1 MDNFDLWLKECKVN
15 NTKIFP
21 LEGEGKTAF
30 YKCWSEH
37 LVKHN
42 YIRDTPVYIGWVD
55 GKQVCAFTNYKV
67 LCLVGKTKKKGGG
80 QMADE
85 KLFENRI
92 KKYFH
97 SVGIYPAGYPSD
109 RMDAPMVGW
118 YTKIWGG
125 GFQKSGIPDLI
136 CCVNGIMLAVEVKA
150 SNGRPS
156 ELQKLNI
163 SRINKSGGIGVF
175 LYPEGFEQFKKFLE
189 EVIDCNIHIQ
199 ELIVL
204 KNANLSTKCDIWKG

>member
-1 MDNFDLWLKECKVN
+1 
-15 NTKIFP
+15 
-21 LEGEGKTAF
+21 
-30 YKCWSEH
+30 
-37 LVKHN
+37 
-42 YIRDTPVYIGWVD
+42 
-55 GKQVCAFTNYKV
+55 
-67 LCLVGKTKKKGGG
+67 
-80 QMADE
+80 
-85 KLFENRI
+85 
-92 KKYFH
+92 
-97 SVGIYPAGYPSD
+97 
-109 RMDAPMVGW
+109 MVGW

-150 SNGRPS
+150 SNGRTS

-163 SRINKSGGIGVF
+163 SRINKSGGVGIF

-204 KNANLSTKCDIWKG
+204 KNANSSTKCDIWKG